1 MYIYRLKMNNNTE
14 KIIPYNVLPS
24 TSGKNKNNG
33 NVKNII
39 FYLEDCK
46 YGMTFLKEKSVDVVV
61 TSPPYNIG
69 VKYNSYNDN
78 VPTEEYLTWME
89 DIGVEIKRV
98 LKDDGSFF
106 LNIGSKPTDPWKAH
120 DIAKVMGKHFILQNE
135 LIWVK
140 SIAINKEDAGNNCS
154 NLSGNIAI
162 GHYKPVNSDKY
173 TNRCHE
179 FIFHFTK
186 QGDRK
191 IDKMAI
197 GVPYQD
203 KSNEDRW
210 KRNGNGN
217 GATKDLRDRGDTW
230 LITYDTIQKT
240 IERPHP
246 ATFPSKLPEMCIKLH
261 GVSDKNI
268 LVVDPF
274 CGIGSTA
281 VACKRLGISFVGFD
295 IDKDYLDEAVT
306 RVIREKQRLEEPNS
320 NIRGIQNI
328 NSGSATLDLFQKP

>member
-1 MYIYRLKMNNNTE
+1 MNSNDFSN
-14 KIIPYNVLPS
+14 IPYNVLPS

-33 NVKNII
+33 NDNNII
-39 FYLEDCK
+39 FYLNDCK
-46 YGMTFLKEKSVDVVV
+46 HGMTFLKEKSVDVVV

-89 DIGVEIKRV
+89 DIGIEIKRV

-106 LNIGSKPTDPWKAH
+106 LNIGSKPTNPWKAH
-120 DIAKVMGKHFILQNE
+120 DIAQVMGKHFILQNE
-135 LIWVK
+135 LMWVK

-154 NLSGNIAI
+154 NLSGDIAI
-162 GHYKPVNSDKY
+162 GHYKPVNSDRY
-173 TNRCHE
+173 LNRCHE
-179 FIFHFTK
+179 FIFHFTN

-203 KSNEDRW
+203 KSNADRW
-210 KRNGNGN
+210 KCNGNGN

-261 GVSDKNI
+261 GVSDNNM

-281 VACKRLGISFVGFD
+281 VACKTLGVSFVGFD

-306 RVIREKQRLEEPNS
+306 RVIREKQGLEGTQS
-320 NIRGIQNI
+320 SRIQNAT
-328 NSGSATLDLFQKP
+328 SSSATLDLIQKP